1 MGKFKTGVAL
11 EQENVAFLSYLQR
24 EQKINTLT
32 DIVNFVIR
40 EYKKMRMDLVGVD
53 FKNQKT
59 TALKIKS
66 CFQSERRNEEVSP
79 KKKKKKIGH
88 PKTRP
93 LTAKE
98 LLEREFAL
106 TVIKEKQKLEKA
118 QKKAQEREKQQQEQ
132 YKKGFDDILDSF
144 MSGDNGDNIFGL

>member
-11 EQENVAFLSYLQR
+11 EQDNVDFLCYLQQ
-24 EQKINTLT
+24 EQKIKTLT
-32 DIVNFVIR
+32 DIINFVIR
-40 EYKKMRMDLVGVD
+40 EYKKMRMDLANVD
-53 FKNQKT
+53 FENQKP

-66 CFQSERRNEEVSP
+66 CFQTKR
-79 KKKKKKIGH
+79 KKQETSSKTKKTGR
-88 PKTRP
+88 PRTRP

-98 LLEREFAL
+98 LLEREIAL

-118 QKKAQEREKQQQEQ
+118 EIEAQKREKERQEQ
-132 YKKGFDDILDSF
+132 YKKGFDNILDSF